1 MHATV
6 RIESDSYSHIFFF
19 NVEAPS
25 TPEAV
30 DRNVVASMYREHHAW
45 LFAFMRRQ
53 TGGHPADAWDL
64 VQDTFERLLRQTYLE
79 PRGWN
84 RGYLAA
90 IARRLLIDRHRRRE
104 LEAAYLAALAQQ
116 PEPLSP
122 SPEMLAQVSQ
132 QLLAVCAALD
142 RMPRRMREV
151 FLLARLQ
158 GLPYEAIAD
167 RLQITV
173 NMVQKDMVQGWQR
186 LYHAL
191 DV

>member
-1 MHATV
+1 
-6 RIESDSYSHIFFF
+6 
-19 NVEAPS
+19 
-25 TPEAV
+25 
-30 DRNVVASMYREHHAW
+30 
-45 LFAFMRRQ
+45 
-53 TGGHPADAWDL
+53 
-64 VQDTFERLLRQTYLE
+64 
-79 PRGWN
+79 
-84 RGYLAA
+84 
-90 IARRLLIDRHRRRE
+90 
-104 LEAAYLAALAQQ
+104 
-116 PEPLSP
+116 
-122 SPEMLAQVSQ
+122 MLAQVSQ

-142 RMPRRMREV
+142 RMPWRMREV

>member
-1 MHATV
+1 M
-6 RIESDSYSHIFFF
+6 
-19 NVEAPS
+19 EAPS
-25 TPEAV
+25 TPAV
-30 DRNVVASMYREHHAW
+30 ADRNVVASMYREHYAW

-53 TGGHPADAWDL
+53 TGGHLADAWDL

-79 PRGWN
+79 PCDWN
-84 RGYLAA
+84 RGYLAT
-90 IARRLLIDRHRRRE
+90 IARRLLIDRHRRRA

-116 PEPLSP
+116 PDPLSP

-132 QLLAVCAALD
+132 QLLAVCAVLD

-151 FLLARLQ
+151 FLLARIQ
-158 GLPYEAIAD
+158 GLSYEAIAG
-167 RLQITV
+167 RLQTTV
-173 NMVQKDMVQGWQR
+173 NVVQKDMVQGWQR

>member
-1 MHATV
+1 MQ
-6 RIESDSYSHIFFF
+6 
-19 NVEAPS
+19 APS
-25 TPEAV
+25 NPAAA
-30 DRNVVASMYREHHAW
+30 DPNLVASMYREHHAW

-79 PRGWN
+79 SRGWN
-84 RGYLAA
+84 RGYLAT

-104 LEAAYLAALAQQ
+104 LETAYLAALAQQ

-132 QLLAVCAALD
+132 QLLAVCAVLD

-158 GLPYEAIAD
+158 GLSYEAIAS
-167 RLQITV
+167 RLHITV
-173 NMVQKDMVQGWQR
+173 NVVQKDMVQGWQR

>member
-1 MHATV
+1 M
-6 RIESDSYSHIFFF
+6 
-19 NVEAPS
+19 EAPS

-90 IARRLLIDRHRRRE
+90 IARRLLIDRHRRSE

-142 RMPRRMREV
+142 RMPWRMREV